1 MRCVVY
7 TGDTDSTGDKIIAK
21 ARERFNI
28 VLPRRIDFVFLNR
41 RNWVEAEPY
50 PYFTMLCQSLG
61 SVVLGWEAMMKFVP
75 DVFIDTMGYAFTL
88 PLFKY
93 IGGCSVGCYVHY
105 PTISTDMLKR
115 VSQRT
120 GIYNNPSF
128 VSRSPILSSLKVIY
142 YRLFAY
148 AYGLAGARSEV
159 VMVNSTWTQNHI
171 LSLWQAYNRTFV
183 VYPPCDTKEFLSIQ
197 LTDKS
202 QKVQSIVSIAQFRP
216 EKDHPLQI
224 KSFHKFLN
232 RQSQESRKA
241 FKLVLVGSSRNEGD
255 ARRVQDLKELCKSLE
270 LEDSVEFKLNV
281 TFRELK
287 QCLGEA
293 TIGLHT
299 MLDEHF
305 GIGEYAILVSM
316 IILTFIC
323 SRFHL
328 INLIV

>member
-1 MRCVVY
+1 MY
-7 TGDTDSTGDKIIAK
+7 TGDTDSTGEKIVAK
-21 ARERFNI
+21 AQERFNI
-28 VLPRRIDFVFLNR
+28 VLPRSVDFVFLNR
-41 RNWVEAEPY
+41 RVWVEAEPY

-93 IGGCSVGCYVHY
+93 IGGCSVACYVHY

-128 VSRSPILSSLKVIY
+128 VSRSRILSSLKVIY
-142 YRLFAY
+142 YRLFVY

-197 LTDKS
+197 LTEKS
-202 QKVQSIVSIAQFRP
+202 QKEVQSIVSIAQFRP

-232 RQSQESRKA
+232 HQPQERRKS
-241 FKLVLVGSSRNEGD
+241 FTLVLVGSSRNEGD
-255 ARRVQDLKELCKSLE
+255 ARRVQNLKELCETLE
-270 LEDSVEFKLNV
+270 LGDSVEFKLNV
-281 TFRELK
+281 TFSELK
-287 QCLGEA
+287 QYLGEA

-305 GIGEYAILVSM
+305 GIGE
-316 IILTFIC
+316 
-323 SRFHL
+323 
-328 INLIV
+328 